1 MYRLIASD
9 MDETFLGPGHRLPE
23 ANVRAL
29 ARMRE
34 LGVLFVPCSGRPYQ
48 SIVASFS
55 GVDPKLMRDTYVISY
70 NGGFVNRYGED
81 EPIIST
87 TLDRAIAEGIYAFAL
102 ERRQCVHAYTPSG
115 RILIQFAPEFE
126 RQKVEGIAGVEFID
140 DSWCD
145 LGFAGDEPIVKMI
158 LMDPDFSGGSEVG

>member
-55 GVDPKLMRDTYVISY
+55 GVDPELMRDTYVISY

-115 RILIQFAPEFE
+115 RILIQDTEA
-126 RQKVEGIAGVEFID
+126 
-140 DSWCD
+140 
-145 LGFAGDEPIVKMI
+145 
-158 LMDPDFSGGSEVG
+158 